1 MPNRVLTILLAA
13 VALGLLMRE
22 LPDRGLSR
30 LLAGILPPSPVA
42 AVGAGTPGLDSPRP
56 DTLDKRSDSPTR
68 NSLGKGSRSRSLGE
82 GLTES
87 DPNRRSKFFAVA
99 GQPTI
104 SGANQDEATARKAST
119 RVREGREVREMQAMF
134 ASVGERMS
142 CKLPSLQATVTV
154 LENLA
159 LERVSETMMRH
170 AEDATWEVEGVITEY
185 QGRNYL
191 LLQRAVVN
199 SVTVDEQ

>member
-1 MPNRVLTILLAA
+1 MSKRVLTILLAS
-13 VALGLLMRE
+13 VVLGLLMRE
-22 LPDRGLSR
+22 LPNRGLMQV
-30 LLAGILPPSPVA
+30 LAGVLPPSPVA
-42 AVGAGTPGLDSPRP
+42 NAPGAGAQPGSAGPDALDS
-56 DTLDKRSDSPTR
+56 RSDTPTK
-68 NSLGKGSRSRSLGE
+68 SSVGKASRPRSLGE

-104 SGANQDEATARKAST
+104 SGANQDESTAKKAST
-119 RVREGREVREMQAMF
+119 RVREGREVREMHATF

-142 CKLPSLQATVTV
+142 CKLPGLQASVTV

>member
-1 MPNRVLTILLAA
+1 MSNRVLTILLAS

-22 LPDRGLSR
+22 LPNRGLPQ
-30 LLAGILPPSPVA
+30 LLAGILPPSPTA
-42 AVGAGTPGLDSPRP
+42 ADAWATPRPVSPGP
-56 DTLDKRSDSPTR
+56 DTLDKPSDTLTK
-68 NSLGKGSRSRSLGE
+68 NTLGKGLRSRSLGE

-99 GQPTI
+99 GRPTI
-104 SGANQDEATARKAST
+104 SGATQDESTAKQTST
-119 RVREGREVREMQAMF
+119 RVREGREAREMQATF

-170 AEDATWEVEGVITEY
+170 AEDATWEVEGIITEY